1 MSVLPGA
8 SDQSAEL
15 VVVVAPDGD
24 DDAPGTAARPV
35 ASLEEARRRLRAGGR
50 GGTALLADGVWHLE
64 QPLRLS
70 ASDSGVPGAPR
81 RWTAAPGA
89 RPVLSGGVV
98 VTGWELLDAA
108 RDLYRAHLPQVADT
122 RQVSVDGALA
132 DRPWMTLD
140 RATVTVTDEGLELGD
155 PALGW
160 LQRLQAPHR
169 AEVVCTASFTHRYA
183 PVERVE
189 PGRLIMQ
196 QPAWRNNNWGW
207 DTLVD
212 PIEGG
217 ALRLVNVPELI
228 AAGQWWFDPED
239 RTLLLR
245 TAPGDHPAAHHV
257 VVPRLASLIEV
268 AGTLDTPVHD
278 LELSGL
284 TFAHTTWL
292 GPSTPVGY
300 AGQQAGTFLGREF
313 PQPRDYLRT
322 AQRSCP
328 EFEATRSAWEQV
340 PAAVQVSAAAHV
352 RVADCTFTELG
363 QVGLGIGNDAG
374 AHAAGVGLAVGGVA
388 VQHNLFTQLA
398 GAAVVVG
405 GVGPQAHHPD
415 DPRSVV
421 RDVRLDNNLVTR
433 VSLDYMDMPGILCTY
448 VDGAEILHNEV
459 CHLPYDGIDVG
470 FGWGANDA
478 GGSPEYRRRGL
489 YASQPV
495 YDTPTTLRRTVVVR
509 NLVHHTKEVFS
520 DGGAI
525 YTLSANPGA
534 LVAENHV
541 RDNGRSVG
549 LYLDEGSRYVTVRHN
564 VVEGAPVWVFTNT
577 YNEVTTGDDVI
588 TDNWYDGGRTHT
600 PEPEEH
606 RIELA
611 RNRLVTDGAWPPE
624 AVRVRARAGVE
635 PHLRAFAGVPG
646 HARVTASSAP
656 GPSSGGRSGGHA
668 PA

>member
-1 MSVLPGA
+1 MSGGPEGGA
-8 SDQSAEL
+8 PL

-24 DDAPGTAARPV
+24 DGAPGTAELPV
-35 ASLEEARRRLRAGGR
+35 ASLEEARRRLRGAR
-50 GGTALLADGVWHLE
+50 GGTAVLADGVWHLE
-64 QPLRLS
+64 RPLRLS
-70 ASDSGVPGAPR
+70 AADSGTPGSPR

-98 VTGWELLDAA
+98 VGGWELLDGAP
-108 RDLYRAHLPQVADT
+108 DLFRAHVPEVSDT
-122 RQVSVDGALA
+122 RQVSVDGVLA
-132 DRPWMTLD
+132 ERPWMPLD
-140 RATVTVTDEGLELGD
+140 RATATVTDEGLELAD
-155 PALGW
+155 PGLAW
-160 LQRLQAPHR
+160 LQRLQAPRR

-183 PVERVE
+183 PVERGE
-189 PGRLIMQ
+189 SGEHSRLVMQ

-212 PIEGG
+212 PVEGG
-217 ALRLVNVPELI
+217 ELRLVNVPEVI
-228 AAGQWWFDPED
+228 APGQWWFDPED
-239 RTLLLR
+239 RTLLYR
-245 TAPGDHPAAHHV
+245 AAPGDHPDAHLV
-257 VVPRLASLIEV
+257 VVPRLGSVLEV
-268 AGTLDTPVHD
+268 AGTHDDPVHD

-292 GPSTPVGY
+292 GPSNRVGY

-313 PQPRDYLRT
+313 PQPADYLRT

-328 EFEATRSAWEQV
+328 EFEATRDHWEQV
-340 PAAVQVSAAAHV
+340 PAAVQISAATRV

-374 AHAAGVGLAVGGVA
+374 AHAAGVGLAVSEVT
-388 VQHNLFTQLA
+388 VHHSLFTQLSGA
-398 GAAVVVG
+398 GVVVG
-405 GVGPQAHHPD
+405 GISPQAHHPD
-415 DPRSVV
+415 DPRAAV
-421 RDVRLDNNLVTR
+421 RDVRLDNNLVAH
-433 VSLDYMDMPGILCTY
+433 VALDYRDMPGILCTY
-448 VDGAEILHNEV
+448 VDGATIVHNEV

-470 FGWGANDA
+470 FGWGANDP

-495 YDTPTTLRRTVVVR
+495 YDTPTTLRRAVVAR
-509 NLVHHTKEVFS
+509 NLVHHTKQVFS

-534 LVAENHV
+534 RVVENHV

-549 LYLDEGSRYVTVRHN
+549 LYLDEGSRYVTVQHN

-577 YNEVTTGDDVI
+577 YNEVTTFDDVI

-611 RNRLVTDGAWPPE
+611 RNQLVTDGAWPPG
-624 AVRVRARAGVE
+624 AVDVMARAGIE

-646 HARVTASSAP
+646 REAAGLTASS
-656 GPSSGGRSGGHA
+656 
-668 PA
+668 